1 MNSKIP
7 THILQVIQSRELSM
21 PQKIMA
27 FTMLM
32 PNIPADPKHEDVYNQ
47 NIDLGYTIKRLVD
60 EKRFV
65 SMGLIRILSLRCLSS
80 PRTLVP
86 TLVHGVSVSI
96 HDFDIS
102 QLIEFPYVL

>member
-7 THILQVIQSRELSM
+7 THILQVLQSRELSL
-21 PQKIMA
+21 PQKIRA

-60 EKRFV
+60 EKK
-65 SMGLIRILSLRCLSS
+65 IRLD
-80 PRTLVP
+80 
-86 TLVHGVSVSI
+86 GFDK
-96 HDFDIS
+96 DFK
-102 QLIEFPYVL
+102 LKVTEL

>member
-7 THILQVIQSRELSM
+7 THILQVLQSRELSM
-21 PQKIMA
+21 PQKMMA

-60 EKRFV
+60 EKK
-65 SMGLIRILSLRCLSS
+65 IRLD
-80 PRTLVP
+80 
-86 TLVHGVSVSI
+86 GFDK
-96 HDFDIS
+96 DFNLKITE
-102 QLIEFPYVL
+102 L

>member
-7 THILQVIQSRELSM
+7 THILQVLQSRELSM

-60 EKRFV
+60 EKKIRFD
-65 SMGLIRILSLRCLSS
+65 GFDK
-80 PRTLVP
+80 
-86 TLVHGVSVSI
+86 
-96 HDFDIS
+96 DFK
-102 QLIEFPYVL
+102 LKVTEL

>member
-7 THILQVIQSRELSM
+7 THILQVLQSRELSM

-60 EKRFV
+60 EKR
-65 SMGLIRILSLRCLSS
+65 IRLD
-80 PRTLVP
+80 
-86 TLVHGVSVSI
+86 GFDK
-96 HDFDIS
+96 DFK
-102 QLIEFPYVL
+102 LKVTEL

>member
-47 NIDLGYTIKRLVD
+47 NIDVGYTIKRLVD
-60 EKRFV
+60 EKK
-65 SMGLIRILSLRCLSS
+65 IRLD
-80 PRTLVP
+80 
-86 TLVHGVSVSI
+86 GFDK
-96 HDFDIS
+96 DFK
-102 QLIEFPYVL
+102 LKVTEL

>member
-60 EKRFV
+60 EKK
-65 SMGLIRILSLRCLSS
+65 IRLD
-80 PRTLVP
+80 
-86 TLVHGVSVSI
+86 GFDK
-96 HDFDIS
+96 DFKLKITE
-102 QLIEFPYVL
+102 L

>member
-7 THILQVIQSRELSM
+7 THILQVLQSRELSM

-60 EKRFV
+60 EKK
-65 SMGLIRILSLRCLSS
+65 IRLD
-80 PRTLVP
+80 
-86 TLVHGVSVSI
+86 GFDK
-96 HDFDIS
+96 DFK
-102 QLIEFPYVL
+102 LKVTEL

>member
-7 THILQVIQSRELSM
+7 THILQVLQSRELSM

-47 NIDLGYTIKRLVD
+47 NIELGYTIKRLVD
-60 EKRFV
+60 EKK
-65 SMGLIRILSLRCLSS
+65 IRLD
-80 PRTLVP
+80 
-86 TLVHGVSVSI
+86 GFDK
-96 HDFDIS
+96 DFKLKITE
-102 QLIEFPYVL
+102 L

>member
-47 NIDLGYTIKRLVD
+47 NIDVGYTIKRLVD
-60 EKRFV
+60 EKK
-65 SMGLIRILSLRCLSS
+65 IRLD
-80 PRTLVP
+80 
-86 TLVHGVSVSI
+86 GFDK
-96 HDFDIS
+96 DFKLKITE
-102 QLIEFPYVL
+102 L

>member
-60 EKRFV
+60 EKK
-65 SMGLIRILSLRCLSS
+65 IRLD
-80 PRTLVP
+80 
-86 TLVHGVSVSI
+86 GFDK
-96 HDFDIS
+96 DFK
-102 QLIEFPYVL
+102 LKVTEL

>member
-47 NIDLGYTIKRLVD
+47 NVDLGYTIKRLVD
-60 EKRFV
+60 EKK
-65 SMGLIRILSLRCLSS
+65 IRLD
-80 PRTLVP
+80 
-86 TLVHGVSVSI
+86 GFDK
-96 HDFDIS
+96 DFKLKITE
-102 QLIEFPYVL
+102 L

>member
-7 THILQVIQSRELSM
+7 THILQVLQSRELSM

-47 NIDLGYTIKRLVD
+47 NIDVGYTIKRLVD
-60 EKRFV
+60 EKK
-65 SMGLIRILSLRCLSS
+65 IRLD
-80 PRTLVP
+80 
-86 TLVHGVSVSI
+86 GFDK
-96 HDFDIS
+96 DFK
-102 QLIEFPYVL
+102 LKVTEL

>member
-7 THILQVIQSRELSM
+7 THILQVLQSRELSM

-60 EKRFV
+60 EKK
-65 SMGLIRILSLRCLSS
+65 IRLD
-80 PRTLVP
+80 
-86 TLVHGVSVSI
+86 GFDK
-96 HDFDIS
+96 DFKLKITE
-102 QLIEFPYVL
+102 L

>member
-60 EKRFV
+60 EKK
-65 SMGLIRILSLRCLSS
+65 IRLD
-80 PRTLVP
+80 
-86 TLVHGVSVSI
+86 GFDK
-96 HDFDIS
+96 DFKLKIT
-102 QLIEFPYVL
+102 EF

>member
-7 THILQVIQSRELSM
+7 THILQVLQSRELSM

-47 NIDLGYTIKRLVD
+47 NIDVGYTIKRLVD
-60 EKRFV
+60 EKK
-65 SMGLIRILSLRCLSS
+65 IRLD
-80 PRTLVP
+80 
-86 TLVHGVSVSI
+86 GFDK
-96 HDFDIS
+96 DFKLKITE
-102 QLIEFPYVL
+102 L

>member
-7 THILQVIQSRELSM
+7 THILQVLQSRELSM

-60 EKRFV
+60 EKK
-65 SMGLIRILSLRCLSS
+65 IRLD
-80 PRTLVP
+80 
-86 TLVHGVSVSI
+86 GFDK
-96 HDFDIS
+96 DFK
-102 QLIEFPYVL
+102 LKVTAEP

>member
-7 THILQVIQSRELSM
+7 THILQVLQSRELSM

-47 NIDLGYTIKRLVD
+47 NIDVGYTIKRLVD
-60 EKRFV
+60 EKK
-65 SMGLIRILSLRCLSS
+65 IRLD
-80 PRTLVP
+80 
-86 TLVHGVSVSI
+86 GFDK
-96 HDFDIS
+96 DFK
-102 QLIEFPYVL
+102 LKVTAEP